1 MNLKMLKIV
10 QQQYKQRFCTHNAA
24 VAVLKAK
31 PNAEMAKTS
40 PWIWSGGYAASE
52 FRELPATNHTI

>member
-40 PWIWSGGYAASE
+40 P
-52 FRELPATNHTI
+52 